1 MRTAGRW
8 LAAGVVVGAALVA
21 AVALGAHASRD
32 RSGTA
37 VTAESARTAAVER
50 AAAVPLPAGGTF
62 HGIRWELAG
71 TLTHADIDS
80 VLQYNAACQWLRAWR
95 DGRER
100 SRAVSVLRAVPGWS
114 AMRGTESA
122 EVLSRVAAEVRAGG
136 GESATSM
143 LADCDAS
150 HAREVEYAAR
160 MGLNPLEVSH
170 T

>member
-1 MRTAGRW
+1 VRTFSRW
-8 LAAGVVVGAALVA
+8 LAAGVVIGAVLGA
-21 AVALGAHASRD
+21 AVAFGAQASRD
-32 RSGTA
+32 RSAPA
-37 VTAESARTAAVER
+37 VSAKSARAAASER

-71 TLTHADIDS
+71 ALTHADIDG

-100 SRAVSVLRAVPGWS
+100 ARAVSLLQAVPGWS
-114 AMRGTESA
+114 AMRGTESG
-122 EVLSRVAAEVRAGG
+122 EVLSRVAAEVRATGG
-136 GESATSM
+136 QTATAM

-160 MGLNPLEVSH
+160 MGLTP
-170 T
+170 TR

>member
-1 MRTAGRW
+1 M
-8 LAAGVVVGAALVA
+8 VVGAALVA
-21 AVALGAHASRD
+21 AVALAAQTSRD
-32 RSGTA
+32 RPGPAVSGT
-37 VTAESARTAAVER
+37 SARMAAAER

-71 TLTHADIDS
+71 AITRADIDG

-100 SRAVSVLRAVPGWS
+100 TRAVGVLRALPGWS

-122 EVLSRVAAEVRAGG
+122 EVLSRVAADVKAGG
-136 GESATSM
+136 GENASLM

-160 MGLNPLEVSH
+160 MGLTPSL
-170 T
+170 

>member
-21 AVALGAHASRD
+21 AVALGAQASRD
-32 RSGTA
+32 RGGAVSGG
-37 VTAESARTAAVER
+37 SARAAAAER
-50 AAAVPLPAGGTF
+50 AVAVPLPAGGTF

-71 TLTHADIDS
+71 ALTHADIDG

-100 SRAVSVLRAVPGWS
+100 ARAVSVLQAVPGWS
-114 AMRGTESA
+114 ATRGTESA
-122 EVLSRVAAEVRAGG
+122 EVLSRVAAEVRARGG
-136 GESATSM
+136 QTATAM

-160 MGLNPLEVSH
+160 MGLTP
-170 T
+170 TR

>member
-1 MRTAGRW
+1 MSTAGRW
-8 LAAGVVVGAALVA
+8 LAAGVVAAAVLVATVAVGAQ
-21 AVALGAHASRD
+21 ASRD
-32 RSGTA
+32 RGGAVSGG
-37 VTAESARTAAVER
+37 SARVAAAER

-71 TLTHADIDS
+71 TITHAEIDG

-100 SRAVSVLRAVPGWS
+100 TRAVSVLRAAPGWS

-122 EVLSRVAAEVRAGG
+122 EVLARVAAEVKAGG
-136 GESATSM
+136 GENATLM
-143 LADCDAS
+143 LAECDAS

-160 MGLNPLEVSH
+160 LGLTPSI
-170 T
+170 